1 MRNYGNAE
9 GDAIDLRIEKSERA
23 EDRIPLVRRQ
33 GLGPLEVKEVAA
45 DIGLGQLPGVAGVK
59 ISRKRLQGVK
69 VGAHLHGIIFLPLK
83 LPFEES
89 RKWFVHEK
97 RVRFRCAAGID
108 SEFSQTKKQSGCQAF
123 SADGRV

>member
-23 EDRIPLVRRQ
+23 EDRSPLVRRQ
-33 GLGPLEVKEVAA
+33 GLGPLEGKEAAA

-59 ISRKRLQGVK
+59 IGCKRLQHVK
-69 VGAHLHGIIFLPLK
+69 VRAHLDGIIFLPPK

-89 RKWFVHEK
+89 RKWFAHGK
-97 RVRFRCAAGID
+97 RVRFRCATGIN
-108 SEFSQTKKQSGCQAF
+108 SEFSHTKK
-123 SADGRV
+123 